1 MTTLNPD
8 GIVTDVPGW
17 RAGATFAGI
26 KTYGVGKLDL
36 GILSSDNPCV
46 VAATFTKNRF
56 RSAAVEVNV
65 EHLVNG
71 KARALIVNSGC
82 ANSSTGARGMDDGR
96 RMAALAGARLG
107 IPADE
112 VLVGSTGVIGVFL
125 PMDKIE
131 AGIAAIDVSPD
142 SGMDFA
148 RAITTTDTR
157 PKHGSVQFGPY
168 TLAGC
173 CKGAAMIHPNM
184 ATMLAY
190 LVTDAPVDLEF
201 LRAELR
207 EAVTMTFNLVAIDTD
222 TSPSDTV
229 LLFARDPEGQADVI
243 REGHPLAGEFRDG
256 VRAMCRHLCREIAR
270 DGEGSTRMIEV
281 TVDGAANDKDA
292 RHLARLVTTSYLLKS
307 AVHGADPNW
316 GRISAIIGR
325 SEVAF
330 EEGNVS
336 IDLCGYR
343 VFESGSPTEF
353 DATVVSNAMRTEEV
367 PIVIDLGEGSATAT
381 AWGCDLTPEYVHL
394 NADYTT

>member
-1 MTTLNPD
+1 MSELNPD
-8 GIVTDVPGW
+8 GIPTDVPGW

-36 GILSSDNPCV
+36 GILASDSPCV

-71 KARALIVNSGC
+71 KARAVVVNSGC

-96 RMAALAGARLG
+96 RMAALVGTKLG

-131 AGIAAIDVSPD
+131 SGVAAIELSP
-142 SGMDFA
+142 SAGMDFA
-148 RAITTTDTR
+148 RAITTTDTH
-157 PKHGSVQFGPY
+157 PKHGSVRFGQY

-207 EAVTMTFNLVAIDTD
+207 EAVNQTFNLVAIDTD

-229 LLFARDPEGQADVI
+229 LLFAKDPDGASDI
-243 REGHPLAGEFRDG
+243 IKTGHPLEDEFRDA
-256 VRAMCRHLCREIAR
+256 VRTMCRHLCREIAR
-270 DGEGSTRMIEV
+270 DGEGSTRMIEA
-281 TVDGAANDKDA
+281 TVKGAVNDLEA

-330 EEGNVS
+330 DEGNVS

-343 VFESGSPTEF
+343 VFEAGSPTEF
-353 DATVVSNAMRTEEV
+353 DATVVSSAMRTDEV
-367 PIVIDLGEGSATAT
+367 PIVIDLGEGNATAT